1 MRYGYTQPV
10 EKEQANKVM
19 KLLVEQN
26 FEAERINRRFRFQTK
41 DALIDFEEW
50 DDYYYVVVEFDINL
64 DSVLR
69 YAFKIDVN

>member
-1 MRYGYTQPV
+1 MRYAYTQPV
-10 EKEQANKVM
+10 EKEQANKLMNV
-19 KLLVEQN
+19 LSEQGFEVEKIQ
-26 FEAERINRRFRFQTK
+26 RRFRFQTK

-50 DDYYYVVVEFDINL
+50 DDYFHVVVEFNINL